1 MKRRHF
7 LSSSALAA
15 GFAATLPSALT
26 AVGQSPAESKEF
38 YELRRYHLRRG
49 PMQQRFDDYFRDLAI
64 PALNRR
70 GVSPVGVFDVTT
82 GPDSPTKYVLQ
93 TYKSLDIFF
102 AAHQPTGANLEM
114 EKAEFLNLPPGDP
127 PYIRVESSFMVAFDG
142 MPKLEVPKQALEK
155 KPRLF
160 ELRTY
165 ESHSEKASR
174 KKIEMFN
181 TGEIAL
187 FRRTGLT
194 PVFFGETLVGARLP
208 NLTYLL
214 VFDDM
219 PAHDANWRIFVNDPE
234 WKKMSSAPGFTD
246 PEIVTNISNVFLRPT
261 AYSQV

>member
-70 GVSPVGVFDVTT
+70 GVSPVGVFDVAT

-181 TGEIAL
+181 TGEIVL

-219 PAHDANWRIFVNDPE
+219 PAHDANWRIFINDPE